1 MRIFRIGL
9 LTKILGTVG
18 MLGLAATL
26 AACSSSSPGGGS
38 SSPAAAGSAGS
49 GATSVIKTTSNAKL
63 GTILVNSAGDTV
75 YRFDADS
82 ANPPTSNCE
91 GSCAALWPPVLA
103 NSGTVTAQGFPQSDL
118 GTITRPDGTK
128 QVTMDGWPLYTYA
141 GDTAAGQTNGQGI
154 NGSGGLWWAVTGS
167 GARASSGGAGS
178 STSSGTSNGS
188 GGGGY

>member
-1 MRIFRIGL
+1 
-9 LTKILGTVG
+9 LTKILGLVG
-18 MLGLAATL
+18 MLGLAAAL
-26 AACSSSSPGGGS
+26 AACSSSSSGGGS
-38 SSPAAAGSAGS
+38 SPASSTGSAAAAGSGT
-49 GATSVIKTTSNAKL
+49 TSVIKTTTDAKL

-82 ANPPTSNCE
+82 ANPPTSNCS
-91 GSCAALWPPVLA
+91 GNCAALWPPVLA
-103 NSGTVTAQGFPQSDL
+103 GSGTVTAQGFPQSDL
-118 GTITRPDGTK
+118 GTITRSDGTK

-141 GDTAAGQTNGQGI
+141 GDSAAGQTNGQGI

-178 STSSGTSNGS
+178 SSPSGSSNG

>member
-1 MRIFRIGL
+1 MRILRISL
-9 LTKILGTVG
+9 LTKILGMVG

-38 SSPAAAGSAGS
+38 SSPASAGS

-63 GTILVNSAGDTV
+63 GTILVDSSGDTV

-103 NSGTVTAQGFPQSDL
+103 GSGTVTAQGFPQSDL

-128 QVTMDGWPLYTYA
+128 QVTMNGWPLYTYA

-167 GARASSGGAGS
+167 GARASNSGAGS
-178 STSSGTSNGS
+178 STSSGTSNG